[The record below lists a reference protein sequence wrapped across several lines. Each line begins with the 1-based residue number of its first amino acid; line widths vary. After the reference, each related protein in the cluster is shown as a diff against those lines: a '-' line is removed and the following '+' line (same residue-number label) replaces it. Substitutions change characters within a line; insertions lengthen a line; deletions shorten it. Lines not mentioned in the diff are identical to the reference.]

1 MLGTLSGVNGEM
13 NLKIQYLNVPQHDG
27 TIKSGFGLMSFEPSD
42 VVNQDWKKD
51 GEKPENPSR

>member
-42 VVNQDWKKD
+42 VVN
-51 GEKPENPSR
+51 